1 MAHSFNS
8 SSLSFIILLSNFLP
22 IIKLW
27 TIFIGFGINKKINNH
42 KDIQKHKGGRPK
54 IDENQRKKEKV
65 FMSFTVKEK
74 EKLKQYADE
83 NGMLLATFIRK
94 MLKDNREI

>member
-1 MAHSFNS
+1 MNGKFGNV
-8 SSLSFIILLSNFLP
+8 
-22 IIKLW
+22 KLNRE
-27 TIFIGFGINKKINNH
+27 INTH

-65 FMSFTVKEK
+65 FVSFTVKEK

-83 NGMLLATFIRK
+83 NGMPLATFIRK
-94 MLKDNREI
+94 ILKDNGYI